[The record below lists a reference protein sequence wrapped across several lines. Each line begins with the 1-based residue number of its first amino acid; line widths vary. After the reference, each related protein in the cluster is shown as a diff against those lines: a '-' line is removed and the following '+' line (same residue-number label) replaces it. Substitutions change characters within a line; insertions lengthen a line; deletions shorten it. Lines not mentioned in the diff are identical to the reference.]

1 MLAYTLEIYKV
12 DRRCK
17 AGEKL
22 VGKYDYHKVSGTW
35 MEEEMQDLRWRLYPS
50 PKYRMELH
58 ETFVERVN
66 VMTGDKFQERYDTP
80 YTCSPRSET
89 YWSM

>member
-35 MEEEMQDLRWRLYPS
+35 MQEEMQDLRWRLYPS

-58 ETFVERVN
+58 ETYVTRRN
-66 VMTGDKFQERYDTP
+66 AITGAEYEERYDTP
-80 YTCSPRSET
+80 YAASPSSET
-89 YWSM
+89 YWSS